1 MSDPMLDGI
10 TAYTMDVECMSYCY
24 GGSPRLEQ
32 DKYPDDNFV
41 VKWSDHFRD
50 GLAQGQRDERER
62 IRTGV
67 TGLPLDNSGRVDY
80 ADLLAV
86 IDGGEA

>member
-1 MSDPMLDGI
+1 
-10 TAYTMDVECMSYCY
+10 MDAAEAIYQAVRDSY
-24 GGSPRLEQ
+24 
-32 DKYPDDNFV
+32 DKGV
-41 VKWSDHFRD
+41 
-50 GLAQGQRDERER
+50 ADERAR

-86 IDGGEA
+86 IDGGES